1 MMKEVLLII
10 ALALFP
16 LSANAKPNTQEFC
29 DSLSNLVSRIAQA
42 RDYAGVDMGE
52 TLYRLIEG
60 GIPESMAL
68 SIVELVYLEGKDYTP
83 EELANFTQVMCLS
96 LIHI

>member
-1 MMKEVLLII
+1 
-10 ALALFP
+10 
-16 LSANAKPNTQEFC
+16 
-29 DSLSNLVSRIAQA
+29 LSNLVSRIAQA

-83 EELANFTQVMCLS
+83 EALANFTQVMCNS
-96 LIHI
+96 DSV